1 MAAIKGFKESMTMT
15 FRAPIY
21 RNPSIHVQSP
31 IIMPIVEDTNKYF
44 TSSLTNG
51 CCNFWRMLSFAI
63 SVIKTVAGVV
73 LSPLFDD
80 DDDDDDDDAGIRW
93 MTRII
98 SKNQIAVILH
108 LNIFN
113 ENADPVQ

>member
-1 MAAIKGFKESMTMT
+1 MAARKGFKESMTMT

-31 IIMPIVEDTNKYF
+31 IRMPIVEDTNKYF

-51 CCNFWRMLSFAI
+51 CCNFWRMLNFAI
-63 SVIKTVAGVV
+63 SVITVVAVV
-73 LSPLFDD
+73 GSSTLSDD
-80 DDDDDDDDAGIRW
+80 DDDNDDDAGIRW

>member
-1 MAAIKGFKESMTMT
+1 MQ
-15 FRAPIY
+15 Y
-21 RNPSIHVQSP
+21 
-31 IIMPIVEDTNKYF
+31 
-44 TSSLTNG
+44 
-51 CCNFWRMLSFAI
+51 I
-63 SVIKTVAGVV
+63 SVITVVAVV
-73 LSPLFDD
+73 GSSTLSDD
-80 DDDDDDDDAGIRW
+80 DDDNDDDAGVRW